1 VALPINEVELERWL
15 SNAIK
20 TLLETVSS
28 VGQVHVTERYAS
40 NEEEDEALFTTP
52 DPVLGDKM
60 PLTNVIEIG
69 IPAIGEDEYTSDTN
83 TKLTLTYPVT
93 YNLGV
98 VDSWNKPDFEFHSSA
113 EMFIGTYMRARRKF
127 KESRDLG
134 LGSNVTHYFLQQHSV
149 TTIQNEKGEAVEHE
163 AEWSLTVTIS
173 GIKF

>member
-40 NEEEDEALFTTP
+40 NDEEDEALFTTP
-52 DPVLGDKM
+52 DPV
-60 PLTNVIEIG
+60 
-69 IPAIGEDEYTSDTN
+69 
-83 TKLTLTYPVT
+83 
-93 YNLGV
+93 
-98 VDSWNKPDFEFHSSA
+98 
-113 EMFIGTYMRARRKF
+113 
-127 KESRDLG
+127 LG